1 MPPGARDPHRFSDT
15 LDADTVER
23 LIARL
28 ESRGRDRVFTRLF
41 DNYAARLDLADGAC
55 VLDVGCGA
63 GAIARAFA
71 RRGGGVRVLGID
83 RSPAFIDA
91 ARRFAADEGLSGL
104 EFEVGDAQALSLG
117 DRRFDAVVA
126 HTLISHAADP
136 AAVLAE
142 ARKALKPDGR
152 LVVFD
157 GDYAS
162 LTFAFRDVEAGR
174 RLDWA
179 LARATFSNPVVMR
192 GVPGL
197 LADAGLTLEDIRAD
211 AVSEVGD
218 GSYFRSMAET
228 YAPLVAEAGFAP
240 AAEMEAWLMAQREAM
255 AAGRFFAS
263 CTYYTAVARRA
274 DGGGGGG

>member
-1 MPPGARDPHRFSDT
+1 MPPGARDPQRFSDA

-41 DNYAARLDLADGAC
+41 DSYAARLDLGDGAN
-55 VLDVGCGA
+55 VLDIGCGT
-63 GAIARAFA
+63 GVIARAFA
-71 RRGGGVRVLGID
+71 RRGGALRVLGID

-91 ARRFAADEGLSGL
+91 ARRFAAGEGLSGL

-142 ARKALKPDGR
+142 ARKALKPRGR

-162 LTFAFRDVEAGR
+162 LTFAFHDVEAGR

-179 LARATFSNPVVMR
+179 LARATFNNPVVMR
-192 GVPGL
+192 GISGL
-197 LADAGLTLEDIRAD
+197 LADAGLAPEHIRAD
-211 AVSEVGD
+211 AVSEIGD

-240 AAEMEAWLMAQREAM
+240 APEMEAWLAAQRDAM
-255 AAGRFFAS
+255 ATGRFFAS

-274 DGGGGGG
+274 DGKGGGR